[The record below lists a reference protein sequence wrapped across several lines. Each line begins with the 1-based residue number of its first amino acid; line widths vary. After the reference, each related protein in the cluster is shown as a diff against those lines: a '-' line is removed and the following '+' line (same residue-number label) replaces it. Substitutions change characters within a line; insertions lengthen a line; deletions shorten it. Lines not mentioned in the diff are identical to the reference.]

1 MMPLN
6 ERSKQK
12 LVGVHPDLIRVVE
25 EAFDIA
31 KEEGLDFII
40 TEGVRTLTR
49 QRKLVAAGAS
59 QTMKSR
65 HIPGEDGLA
74 KAIDFAVVIDGE
86 ITWKFPAYTPVAACF
101 KKAAAKLGVPIV
113 WGGDWKSLRDGPHI
127 ELDRKKYP

>member
-1 MMPLN
+1 MPLN

-25 EAFDIA
+25 EAYDIA
-31 KEEGLDFII
+31 KEEGFDFII
-40 TEGVRTLTR
+40 TEGVRSLKR
-49 QRKLVAAGAS
+49 QRELVAAGAS

-65 HIPGEDGLA
+65 HIPGPDGLA
-74 KAIDFAVVIDGE
+74 KAIDFAVVIAGE
-86 ITWKFPAYTPVAACF
+86 ITWKFPAYTPIAACF
-101 KKAAAKLGVPIV
+101 KQAAAKLGIPIV

>member
-1 MMPLN
+1 MHLN
-6 ERSKQK
+6 EHSKK
-12 LVGVHPDLIRVVE
+12 TLVGVHPDLIRVVE
-25 EAFDIA
+25 EAAEISA
-31 KEEGLDFII
+31 SEGLDFII
-40 TEGVRTLTR
+40 TEGVRTLAR

-65 HIPGEDGLA
+65 HIPGEDGLS

-101 KKAAAKLGVPIV
+101 KKAAEKLGVPIV
-113 WGGDWKSLRDGPHI
+113 WGGDWKSLKDGPHI

>member
-1 MMPLN
+1 MPLN
-6 ERSKQK
+6 ERSKK
-12 LVGVHPDLIRVVE
+12 TLVGVHPDLIRVVE
-25 EAFDIA
+25 EAAEISA
-31 KEEGLDFII
+31 SEGLDFII
-40 TEGVRTLTR
+40 TEGVRTLAR

-65 HIPGEDGLA
+65 HIPGEDGLS

-101 KKAAAKLGVPIV
+101 KKAAEKLGVPIV
-113 WGGDWKSLRDGPHI
+113 WGGDWKSLKDGPHI